1 MMEFV
6 SRLTRSQAGILG
18 AIGGYALGIAGGP
31 IIKLC
36 AYLFM
41 LVAFYLFGPS
51 FHDRFERHWGVAGMV
66 FAVVAFDSMGGVQ
79 RWFANALG
87 GTFQQI
93 PTLALAIFGSYI
105 AVKIH
110 EVVHSD
116 EDKDSNFS

>member
-1 MMEFV
+1 MEFV
-6 SRLTRSQAGILG
+6 SRLTRSQTGILG

-41 LVAFYLFGPS
+41 LVAFASISNS
-51 FHDRFERHWGVAGMV
+51 FQDKFERHWGVAGMV
-66 FAVVAFDSMGGVQ
+66 FAVVAFTSMGGVQ
-79 RWFANALG
+79 RWFSNVLG
-87 GTFQQI
+87 GAFQQI

-110 EVVHSD
+110 EVVHLD

>member
-1 MMEFV
+1 MEFV
-6 SRLTRSQAGILG
+6 SRLTRSQTGILG
-18 AIGGYALGIAGGP
+18 AIGGYALGIAVGP

-41 LVAFYLFGPS
+41 LVAFASIGNS
-51 FHDRFERHWGVAGMV
+51 FQDKFERHWGVAGMV
-66 FAVVAFDSMGGVQ
+66 FAVVAFTSMGGVQ
-79 RWFANALG
+79 RWFSNVLG
-87 GTFQQI
+87 GAFQQI

-110 EVVHSD
+110 EVVHLD